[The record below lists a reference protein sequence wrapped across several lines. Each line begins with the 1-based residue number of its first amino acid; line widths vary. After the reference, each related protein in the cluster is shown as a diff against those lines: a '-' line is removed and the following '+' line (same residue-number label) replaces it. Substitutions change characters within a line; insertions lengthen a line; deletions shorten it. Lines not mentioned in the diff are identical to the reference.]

1 MFNIDIERLIDAVAA
16 YNEAYNDYAHSAK
29 TIYRGSFETIGERKH
44 HLEYAREV
52 SDREQSAVYTL
63 IEVFQLDKEAQAR
76 LYSAARAVNR
86 WRIRTEWARLIPDDM
101 KKQIERFIFGPPS
114 APSMVCERCGCWR
127 A

>member
-1 MFNIDIERLIDAVAA
+1 MHIDIERLIDAVAA
-16 YNEAYNDYAHSAK
+16 YNEAYQEYAHSAK
-29 TIYRGSFETIGERKH
+29 TLYRGSFETITERKH

-63 IEVFQLDKEAQAR
+63 IEVFNLDKEAQIR

-86 WRIRTEWARLIPDDM
+86 WRNATNWERLIPDTMQD
-101 KKQIERFIFGPPS
+101 QIRRFIFGEPV
-114 APSMVCERCGCWR
+114 APNFTCERCGCWQ